1 MRIVFV
7 GGVHGVGKSTCC
19 QKASERS
26 GLPLHT
32 ASALIKAERQSSIV
46 AGSKKVVDAIENQE
60 LLIRGVHNLRKAG
73 NKRIILDGH
82 FTLLESTVGI
92 IKVEINVFIKL
103 GLEKIVV
110 LHDDPASIC
119 NRLQERDKQDWSIS
133 MVGAH
138 QEAEIQQAYIVASIL
153 NIPICTLAPFDVD
166 GLIRA
171 GGLCRSFPS

>member
-26 GLPLHT
+26 GLPWHT

-46 AGSKKVVDAIENQE
+46 ARSKEVLDAMENQE

-82 FTLLESTVGI
+82 FTLLKSNVSITT
-92 IKVEINVFIKL
+92 VEINVFIKL

-110 LHDDPASIC
+110 FRDDPASIC

-138 QEAEIQQAYIVASIL
+138 QEAEIQQAYIVASNL
-153 NIPICTLAPFDVD
+153 NIPICTLASFDVD
-166 GLIRA
+166 GLIKA
-171 GGLCRSFPS
+171 CGLCGSFSS